1 MPSLA
6 MFNNW
11 CGALQ
16 VSKAY
21 ATKQLIFIYFI
32 IYFPLIQEIPTE
44 ITILICGESC
54 WQKNQTISNPL
65 SKQRS
70 GEGGLRK
77 QLGGRLWPL
86 FFPRLSWQGTSSRGC
101 LGFIELTQV
110 TYWLDIFLARFGDE
124 ESRGSCYIS
133 LKFLKTGHSHRH
145 CCEFSDMW
153 AHTCLQLIN
162 ILRRFVKSEAIP
174 KTLLH

>member
-1 MPSLA
+1 

-32 IYFPLIQEIPTE
+32 IYFPLIQEIPAE

-70 GEGGLRK
+70 GEEGGLRK
-77 QLGGRLWPL
+77 QLEGRSWPL
-86 FFPRLSWQGTSSRGC
+86 FFFHAWAGR
-101 LGFIELTQV
+101 EQV
-110 TYWLDIFLARFGDE
+110 QEAVLD
-124 ESRGSCYIS
+124 S
-133 LKFLKTGHSHRH
+133 
-145 CCEFSDMW
+145 
-153 AHTCLQLIN
+153 
-162 ILRRFVKSEAIP
+162 
-174 KTLLH
+174 

>member
-1 MPSLA
+1 M
-6 MFNNW
+6 
-11 CGALQ
+11 Q

-70 GEGGLRK
+70 GEEGGPQK
-77 QLGGRLWPL
+77 AAGGTLMTSL
-86 FFPRLSWQGTSSRGC
+86 FFHAWAGR
-101 LGFIELTQV
+101 EQV
-110 TYWLDIFLARFGDE
+110 QEAVLD
-124 ESRGSCYIS
+124 S
-133 LKFLKTGHSHRH
+133 
-145 CCEFSDMW
+145 
-153 AHTCLQLIN
+153 
-162 ILRRFVKSEAIP
+162 
-174 KTLLH
+174 

>member
-1 MPSLA
+1 M
-6 MFNNW
+6 
-11 CGALQ
+11 Q

-70 GEGGLRK
+70 GEREAQKAAEGTLMTS
-77 QLGGRLWPL
+77 L
-86 FFPRLSWQGTSSRGC
+86 FSMP
-101 LGFIELTQV
+101 ELAGEQV
-110 TYWLDIFLARFGDE
+110 QEAALD
-124 ESRGSCYIS
+124 S
-133 LKFLKTGHSHRH
+133 
-145 CCEFSDMW
+145 
-153 AHTCLQLIN
+153 
-162 ILRRFVKSEAIP
+162 
-174 KTLLH
+174 

>member
-6 MFNNW
+6 VFNNW

-70 GEGGLRK
+70 GEGWAQK
-77 QLGGRLWPL
+77 QLGGGDAHDLS
-86 FFPRLSWQGTSSRGC
+86 FFFHVWAGR
-101 LGFIELTQV
+101 EQV
-110 TYWLDIFLARFGDE
+110 QEAALD
-124 ESRGSCYIS
+124 S
-133 LKFLKTGHSHRH
+133 
-145 CCEFSDMW
+145 
-153 AHTCLQLIN
+153 
-162 ILRRFVKSEAIP
+162 
-174 KTLLH
+174 